1 MRKNVFIILLALIMC
16 VPLFTACSNVSDE
29 QSEEPLPFYYISA
42 EKKEKLRLDY
52 FGGAYLVQPE
62 DSDRP
67 FRFDFYYIGK
77 FEDYEGI
84 LVTEKFQVDESYGS
98 FGFGDV
104 RGVYFYADGQ
114 FYEASTKTV
123 LKSAKQRQ
131 AFCKAYYAVLA
142 ELCANQRVPD

>member
-1 MRKNVFIILLALIMC
+1 MRKNIFIILLALIMC

-29 QSEEPLPFYYISA
+29 QSEESLPFYYIDA

-52 FGGAYLVQPE
+52 FGGAYLVVPE

-84 LVTEKFQVDESYGS
+84 LVTEKFKVDESYGS

-104 RGVYFYADGQ
+104 RGVYLYADGQ
-114 FYEASTKTV
+114 FYEASTTTV

-131 AFCKAYYAVLA
+131 AFCKAYYALLA
-142 ELCANQRVPD
+142 ELCANQKVPD